1 MLDHMT
7 LTVRDM
13 ARSKPFYTALLAP
26 LGYRVLMEF
35 EGMCGF
41 GDDKPYLWMK
51 QGEPPTAPQHIA
63 FAARRRADVDA
74 FHAAGLAAGGQ
85 DNGPAGPRPD
95 YHPSYYAAFV
105 LDPDGHN
112 LEAVNHR
119 EGGGGARK
127 AKPKAAARRSAKAK
141 GGKAR
146 RAPAKK
152 AKRGARRAR

>member
-1 MLDHMT
+1 MIDHLT

-13 ARSKPFYTALLAP
+13 ARSKPFYTAILAP

-41 GDDKPYLWMK
+41 GDEKKPYFWMK
-51 QGEPPTAPQHIA
+51 EGDTPTTPQHIA

-74 FHAAGLAAGGQ
+74 FHAAALAAGAT

-95 YHPSYYAAFV
+95 YHATYYAAFV
-105 LDPDGHN
+105 IDPDGHN

-119 EGGGGARK
+119 EAGAAARK
-127 AKPKAAARRSAKAK
+127 AKPKASARKTAARRPKAKARKAAK
-141 GGKAR
+141 GKRSAGR
-146 RAPAKK
+146 R
-152 AKRGARRAR
+152 R